1 MRKERCL
8 IIAMKKFLTFA
19 AVIAI
24 AALVSCQ
31 KQQTEAE
38 KKAEVERQVQEHL
51 AAEHQAEQQQQLQ
64 QRQVDLDA
72 REKALAEKEK
82 NKVAAAPARR
92 ERPESEPVTRPRPV
106 SGGRPTSGY
115 STFYTKLEPHGAWL
129 ETSDYGYVWQP
140 REAESS
146 RRWRPYTNGRWVYTD
161 AGWTWISQEP
171 FGWAT
176 YHYGRWTR
184 LRGIGWVWVPG
195 DQWAPAWVSW
205 RKSNDYVGWAPL
217 PPEARFD
224 QRTGIHNWS
233 DNYYDIGPDQ
243 YSFVPTREFGAQ
255 RIESTIVPPERN
267 VTIVNQ
273 TTNVTNITYNNMTVV
288 NEGPDYDEM
297 RTQSREPMQRLRLE
311 RNASVD
317 VNVEAPRAL
326 IQGETVV
333 VAAPVFSAP
342 QASERPPTVR
352 QNITQVTV
360 DLGWA
365 GITDQEA
372 AKKARQKMKSEAA
385 PPSNAPSKKF
395 VKTAATTTAD
405 SQGSETQTS
414 STSVAATPLPSATQA
429 PSAAATPTPEPKN
442 TPRSATPTEQLPTE
456 AASGASTP
464 EPKITPRRATS
475 FEQSSTPA
483 TSTPVSSASPLPT
496 ASQRRGRLLV
506 PSATPAPQ
514 TTPSATPKPAE
525 SSSPTPTDGS
535 STPFNSQGGKLTKQ
549 EKKELTREE
558 RKELKRQRGE
568 ATETTANTAT
578 SATTTAEPS
587 AMPERNPQ
595 RIQTPAQKFNPRKIE
610 PVGAASPPPTVTSA
624 STPNAAATA
633 PSAPGEKLTKQER
646 KELKREEKRELKR
659 ESKEAGQ
666 QGETASPSPSVT
678 PE

>member
-8 IIAMKKFLTFA
+8 IMAMKRFFA
-19 AVIAI
+19 FSAIIAL
-24 AALVSCQ
+24 AALGSCQ

-38 KKAEVERQVQEHL
+38 KNAEVERQVQERL
-51 AAEHQAEQQQQLQ
+51 AAEHQAEQQQQLS
-64 QRQVDLDA
+64 QRQADLDA
-72 REKALAEKEK
+72 REKALAEKE
-82 NKVAAAPARR
+82 NPAAATSARR
-92 ERPESEPVTRPRPV
+92 ERSEAQPEPVTRPRAV
-106 SGGRPTSGY
+106 SGARPTSGY

-146 RRWRPYTNGRWVYTD
+146 RSWRPYTNGRWVYTD
-161 AGWTWISQEP
+161 AGCTWISQEP

-195 DQWAPAWVSW
+195 NEWAPAWVSW

-288 NEGPDYDEM
+288 NEGPNYDEM

-317 VNVEAPRAL
+317 VNVEAPRPL
-326 IQGETVV
+326 IQGETVI
-333 VAAPVFSAP
+333 VAAPVISAS
-342 QASERPPTVR
+342 QATERPRAVR

-365 GITDQEA
+365 AIGDHEA
-372 AKKARQKMKSEAA
+372 AKKTRDKMKSEAA

-395 VKTAATTTAD
+395 IKAAATTTAA
-405 SQGSETQTS
+405 SQGSETPAS
-414 STSVAATPLPSATQA
+414 STSVATTPLPSATMSATKA
-429 PSAAATPTPEPKN
+429 PSVAATPTPESK
-442 TPRSATPTEQLPTE
+442 A
-456 AASGASTP
+456 
-464 EPKITPRRATS
+464 TPRRATQ
-475 FEQSSTPA
+475 FEQSPTPAA
-483 TSTPVSSASPLPT
+483 TSTPTSSASALPT

-506 PSATPAPQ
+506 P
-514 TTPSATPKPAE
+514 
-525 SSSPTPTDGS
+525 
-535 STPFNSQGGKLTKQ
+535 
-549 EKKELTREE
+549 R
-558 RKELKRQRGE
+558 
-568 ATETTANTAT
+568 
-578 SATTTAEPS
+578 
-587 AMPERNPQ
+587 
-595 RIQTPAQKFNPRKIE
+595 
-610 PVGAASPPPTVTSA
+610 
-624 STPNAAATA
+624 
-633 PSAPGEKLTKQER
+633 
-646 KELKREEKRELKR
+646 
-659 ESKEAGQ
+659 
-666 QGETASPSPSVT
+666 
-678 PE
+678 